1 VNIWLPIGNK
11 KPNIKKK
18 RKEKMNRNKKGL
30 ALVEPTQIPK
40 FITSLM
46 FYYNKKS
53 VCCQVSTKSRLYNIA
68 TFVSLFDTL
77 LFLPIIYFSFFSF
90 FLGGEI

>member
-1 VNIWLPIGNK
+1 
-11 KPNIKKK
+11 
-18 RKEKMNRNKKGL
+18 MNRNKKGL

-40 FITSLM
+40 FINSLM

-53 VCCQVSTKSRLYNIA
+53 VCCQVPIQSPLYNIVD
-68 TFVSLFDTL
+68 FVTISVTL

-90 FLGGEI
+90 YLGGEL